1 MKWILFT
8 GTWRLT
14 NEEVEK
20 DVREYTRK
28 VINEGNGIITGGATG
43 VDYFCI
49 DEYLKIDPE
58 CSRIRVFI
66 PEKLNHFINDYKKN
80 WCQDPISIEDIEKL
94 SESLN
99 RIKAVSP
106 ASLLE
111 LNNNEGDITQD
122 IYNMRNDEEITYSD
136 EVYAFQVNNSAGTQ
150 DTIDKA
156 KDSGLSITIHKKYII

>member
-28 VINEGNGIITGGATG
+28 VNNEGNGIITGGATG

-80 WCQDPISIEDIEKL
+80 WCQDPIKHRRYRKIKRIIE
-94 SESLN
+94 
-99 RIKAVSP
+99 
-106 ASLLE
+106 
-111 LNNNEGDITQD
+111 
-122 IYNMRNDEEITYSD
+122 
-136 EVYAFQVNNSAGTQ
+136 
-150 DTIDKA
+150 
-156 KDSGLSITIHKKYII
+156 